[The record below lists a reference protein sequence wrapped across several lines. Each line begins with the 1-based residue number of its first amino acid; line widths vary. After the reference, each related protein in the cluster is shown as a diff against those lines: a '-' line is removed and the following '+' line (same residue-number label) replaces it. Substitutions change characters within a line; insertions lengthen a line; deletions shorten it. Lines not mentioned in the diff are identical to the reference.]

1 MDKVQKEF
9 SLIRTWPRCPIFAK
23 CKSLMSDKLKT
34 YPSQPRAFHK
44 EPFATHPWISWW
56 LGCMRVLAAR
66 LSPLHFLR
74 PGWLKG
80 NVNSALFP
88 KGMLLTTNHPPGWTR
103 HAPSSLKEKCLLTK
117 EVLRTYPTHSLS
129 FHTEPCDHLYFIVMT
144 HKSKELLYL

>member
-1 MDKVQKEF
+1 
-9 SLIRTWPRCPIFAK
+9 
-23 CKSLMSDKLKT
+23 MSDKLKT

-88 KGMLLTTNHPPGWTR
+88 KGMLLTPNHPPGWTR
-103 HAPSSLKEKCLLTK
+103 HAPSSLKEKCLLTMG
-117 EVLRTYPTHSLS
+117 VLRTYPTHSLS
-129 FHTEPCDHLYFIVMT
+129 FHTELCDHLYFRSLWPTSLKNCYT
-144 HKSKELLYL
+144 HNPQLRTCRAMGSYRAIQ